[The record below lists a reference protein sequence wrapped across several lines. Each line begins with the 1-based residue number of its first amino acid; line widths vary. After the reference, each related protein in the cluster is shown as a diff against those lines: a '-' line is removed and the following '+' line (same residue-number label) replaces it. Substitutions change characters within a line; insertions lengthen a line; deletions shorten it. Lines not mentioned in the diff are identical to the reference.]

1 VLSWIDRYGADS
13 SSRKSALS
21 ALYLAAGRLLSEPSM
36 TTAPSV
42 VQTRHRHVRPR
53 FFNTN
58 SKTGNWSR
66 HRDRA
71 LRSAFKGAPEM
82 KKITTQL
89 VGGNGRLV
97 GENAIA
103 FPCSEARNFHF
114 GAGLQG
120 SYGPRRKAARSRR
133 TGCPAPRGREGPG
146 FYGVEPIKFEK
157 HEYFQ
162 FHMAVRN

>member
-1 VLSWIDRYGADS
+1 MFGRAS
-13 SSRKSALS
+13 STPIQKLETGPGIAIVPCEALS
-21 ALYLAAGRLLSEPSM
+21 
-36 TTAPSV
+36 
-42 VQTRHRHVRPR
+42 
-53 FFNTN
+53 
-58 SKTGNWSR
+58 
-66 HRDRA
+66 
-71 LRSAFKGAPEM
+71 KGPPEM

-89 VGGNGRLV
+89 VGGNARLV